1 MLRTLAL
8 KEDKVCLWS
17 ERLADMRQQPHSNP
31 LFLTFTG
38 EQHPV
43 HLTREPTNSIND
55 YSKLA
60 DPSGFAWLALG
71 SAMTLYAVNV
81 IGSRG
86 IELPNA
92 ATPGILALGAV
103 LLALATIFE

>member
-8 KEDKVCLWS
+8 REDKMCLWS
-17 ERLADMRQQPHSNP
+17 ERLADMRQQPHSSQ
-31 LFLTFTG
+31 LFLIFTG
-38 EQHPV
+38 EQHQV
-43 HLTREPTNSIND
+43 QLAREPTKSPND

-92 ATPGILALGAV
+92 ATPGMLALGAV
-103 LLALATIFE
+103 LLALATISE